1 MTQRATTEAWVRGY
15 ERLWRTPGTDGL
27 AELFTTDASYLP
39 SPWATPVVG
48 LPALAEFWESERS
61 GPDESFTMTSEVI
74 AVDGPTAVV
83 RVSVEYGAPERSG
96 EPGAF
101 GSRWR
106 DLWVLQFDEDGRCA
120 AFEEWPFAP
129 GQPDGHDQPTVPQ

>member
-1 MTQRATTEAWVRGY
+1 MTQHATAEAWVRGY
-15 ERLWRTPGTDGL
+15 ERLWRTAGTDGL
-27 AELFTTDASYLP
+27 AELFATEISYLT

-48 LPALAEFWESERS
+48 LPALADFWESERS

-83 RVSVEYGAPERSG
+83 RVSVDYG
-96 EPGAF
+96 EPG
-101 GSRWR
+101 GSTSRWR
-106 DLWVLQFDEDGRCA
+106 DLWVLEFDEDGRCV

-129 GQPDGHDQPTVPQ
+129 GQPDGHEPAAAQ

>member
-1 MTQRATTEAWVRGY
+1 MTPHATTEAWVRGY
-15 ERLWRTPGTDGL
+15 EQLWRTAGTDGL
-27 AELFTTDASYLP
+27 AELFAAGISYLP

-61 GPDESFTMTSEVI
+61 GPDESFTMTPEVI

-83 RVSVEYGAPERSG
+83 RVSVEYG
-96 EPGAF
+96 EPGAS

-106 DLWVLQFDEDGRCA
+106 DLWVLEFDEDGRCA
-120 AFEEWPFAP
+120 VFEEWPFAP
-129 GQPDGHDQPTVPQ
+129 GQPDGHDEP